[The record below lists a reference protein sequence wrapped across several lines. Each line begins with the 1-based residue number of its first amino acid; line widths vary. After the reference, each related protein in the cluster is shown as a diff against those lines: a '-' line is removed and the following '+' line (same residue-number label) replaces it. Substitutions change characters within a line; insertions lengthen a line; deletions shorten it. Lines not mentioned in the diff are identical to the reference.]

1 MPSRSRVERVALSR
15 SSLRPPCLRE
25 GTFAFTSLLI
35 FVSLAALARQ
45 GSSTPETREH
55 SHTAAGI
62 TDKPISA
69 VAAATPASP
78 PSPTPDPVSDI
89 HTHTGGICCGRSR
102 ELEHRQHA
110 RRVVGTA

>member
-62 TDKPISA
+62 TDKPIPA
-69 VAAATPASP
+69 VAAAT